1 MGEDEQQIRRT
12 LGEYSQRLDDGRF
25 DEWSDLFADDARLVL
40 MGRVTEGRDAI
51 RNYMMT
57 VQGEGR
63 RGMHVTTNSLI
74 EVDGESDGA
83 TATTDYL
90 FVRPTAEG
98 IGVIAAGRYIDQ
110 LVRDDGRW
118 RFQVREITLLT
129 AVEATSDG

>member
-12 LGEYSQRLDDGRF
+12 LGQYSQLLDDGRF
-25 DEWSDLFADDARLVL
+25 DRWSDLFAEDARLVL
-40 MGRVTEGRDAI
+40 LGQVIGGRDAI
-51 RNYMMT
+51 RKYMMT

-74 EVDGESDGA
+74 DVDGDGA

-98 IGVIAAGRYIDQ
+98 VGIVAAGRYLDQ
-110 LVRDDGRW
+110 LVRHYDRW

-129 AVEATSDG
+129 AAEARSDG

>member
-12 LGEYSQRLDDGRF
+12 LGQYSQRLDDGRF
-25 DEWSDLFADDARLVL
+25 EEWSELFTDNARVVF
-40 MGRVTEGRDAI
+40 MGQVTEGRDAI
-51 RNYMMT
+51 RNYMET
-57 VQGEGR
+57 VQGDGK

-74 EVDGESDGA
+74 DVDGDGA

-98 IGVIAAGRYIDQ
+98 IGVVAAGRYLDQ
-110 LVRDDGRW
+110 LARHDGQW

-129 AVEATSDG
+129 RPEASSDG

>member
-1 MGEDEQQIRRT
+1 VGEDEQQIRRT
-12 LGEYSQRLDDGRF
+12 LSEYSQRCDDGRF
-25 DEWSDLFADDARLVL
+25 DEWSDLFTDDARFVL
-40 MGRVTEGRDAI
+40 MGEVTEGRDAI
-51 RNYMMT
+51 RDYMMT
-57 VQGEGR
+57 VQAEGR

-74 EVDGESDGA
+74 DVDGDGA

-98 IGVIAAGRYIDQ
+98 LGVIAAGRYIDQ

-129 AVEATSDG
+129 AAEVTSDG

>member
-1 MGEDEQQIRRT
+1 VGEDEQQIRRT

-98 IGVIAAGRYIDQ
+98 IGVVAAGRYLDQ
-110 LVRDDGRW
+110 LVRHDGRW

-129 AVEATSDG
+129 AAKASSDG